1 MNKHKKYLFIL
12 GTFYP
17 LTTLASGIGDSLD
30 WMGIHIFVILP
41 FFVFLILAKVNLLGK
56 LIMLMIFIAAEYL
69 SAELT
74 VGLPYSDNKLILQI
88 ISVTI
93 PIFTT
98 IASYWTLK
106 TRFKKK

>member
-1 MNKHKKYLFIL
+1 
-12 GTFYP
+12 

-41 FFVFLILAKVNLLGK
+41 FFVFLILAKVNSLGK
-56 LIMLMIFIAAEYL
+56 LFMIMIFIGAQYL

-74 VGLPYSDNKLILQI
+74 VGLPYSDNKLMLQV
-88 ISVTI
+88 ISVAI
-93 PIFTT
+93 PIITT

-106 TRFKKK
+106 SKFKKA

>member
-1 MNKHKKYLFIL
+1 MNKQKQYLLIL
-12 GTFYP
+12 TISYP

-56 LIMLMIFIAAEYL
+56 LVMLAIFVAAEYL

-74 VGLPYSDNKLILQI
+74 VGLPYSDNKLMLQI
-88 ISVTI
+88 ISLAI

-98 IASYWTLK
+98 IASYWALK
-106 TRFKKK
+106 AKFKK